1 MKRKKIAGV
10 LILSLVIAGCSGL
23 SPSDRSPGITTNE
36 TPAETEQESVTT
48 TTTPKQTSTEK
59 RTPQKGDEL
68 LSVSRIDNSSAM
80 EFNESNRVSYENLS
94 EKKKELFFRALQ
106 CDCNV
111 HQNEF
116 SFNDE
121 ERIQVVKYRGEYY
134 YLRVT
139 IV

>member
-1 MKRKKIAGV
+1 
-10 LILSLVIAGCSGL
+10 
-23 SPSDRSPGITTNE
+23 
-36 TPAETEQESVTT
+36 
-48 TTTPKQTSTEK
+48 
-59 RTPQKGDEL
+59 
-68 LSVSRIDNSSAM
+68 M

-94 EKKKELFFRALQ
+94 EKRKELFFRTLQ

-111 HQNEF
+111 NQNEF